1 MSVACVDVGVLF
13 SSIRLRLCPRDER
26 ARVRR
31 TPPVLRHATRYLP
44 NECRVPS
51 AECRVPSAECL
62 VRGSPSDVHARL
74 RFADEERGDQLAGTV
89 ALALA
94 LAVLEIVLAFVVARF
109 ADVARRH
116 R

>member
-44 NECRVPS
+44 N
-51 AECRVPSAECL
+51 ECRVPSAECL